1 MESKEKDCTHM
12 RITRNSWCI
21 SE

>member
-1 MESKEKDCTHM
+1 MESKEEDCTHM

>member
-12 RITRNSWCI
+12 RITRNSFCI
-21 SE
+21 S